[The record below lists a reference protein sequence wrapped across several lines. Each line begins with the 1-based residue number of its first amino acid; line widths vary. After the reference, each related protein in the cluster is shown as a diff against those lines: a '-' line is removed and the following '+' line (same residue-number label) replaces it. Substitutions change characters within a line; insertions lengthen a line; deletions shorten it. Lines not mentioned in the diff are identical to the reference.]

1 MANFSSSAAVIIQLC
16 FLILAGY
23 TSSTAGINLENR
35 VSQLE
40 KKCVRCISIPVHF
53 VFTTDNRTHYH
64 NNFFPVLK
72 VNVIETLEA
81 KVVTLETKV
90 ARLEAKV
97 EQQESQIA
105 ALIVNE
111 REKQQSSTTNK
122 FTTSVELNQ
131 NYKRNVIFRTCHELH
146 SSNPLLESGMYWIDP
161 DGQGVG
167 DDAIHVFCDMKL
179 GIEPFCYFFI

>member
-1 MANFSSSAAVIIQLC
+1 M
-16 FLILAGY
+16 
-23 TSSTAGINLENR
+23 
-35 VSQLE
+35 
-40 KKCVRCISIPVHF
+40 
-53 VFTTDNRTHYH
+53 
-64 NNFFPVLK
+64 K
-72 VNVIETLEA
+72 VNAIETLES

-111 REKQQSSTTNK
+111 REKQQSSTTKK
-122 FTTSVELNQ
+122 FTMSIELNQ
-131 NYKRNVIFRTCHELH
+131 NYKRNAIFRTCQELH

-179 GIEPFCYFFI
+179 GTVHFASFCCVIWRYK

>member
-1 MANFSSSAAVIIQLC
+1 M
-16 FLILAGY
+16 
-23 TSSTAGINLENR
+23 
-35 VSQLE
+35 
-40 KKCVRCISIPVHF
+40 
-53 VFTTDNRTHYH
+53 
-64 NNFFPVLK
+64 K
-72 VNVIETLEA
+72 VNAIETLES

-111 REKQQSSTTNK
+111 REKQQSSTTKK
-122 FTTSVELNQ
+122 FTMSIELNQ
-131 NYKRNVIFRTCHELH
+131 NYKRNAIFRTCQELR

-179 GIEPFCYFFI
+179 GIHFASFCCVIWRYK